1 MAKLVERNSP
11 DGRVG
16 NAGETAAG
24 STAGPGLRKSLACR
38 AAAVVG
44 LAGVLY
50 RAILI
55 AVDVPPANSDEGTAG
70 LAALHIGE
78 GREWPTFFYG
88 QDYMGTFY
96 SYLAAP
102 LVQVFGTHWWA
113 LRLPALVLYAVFLV
127 LVFRLTRTLY
137 SSWFAVFVTG
147 VMAFGSD
154 RVVKDQI
161 IGAGGYSDVATAVA
175 GLMLASALLVLR
187 PAKQRTT
194 LVVWGLLAGYIVW
207 THWLA
212 LPYVAAAVLLVA
224 WVGRAGM
231 TIRGVAL
238 AVCGFLLGAAPL
250 IVFNLRLDRPNSFS
264 VLLSLSGATEPAAWS
279 DRLHGAVIVGLPLSS
294 GLCAPS
300 RCATWQLWWGPT
312 YLVLLVAATAI
323 AVAALRRADDG
334 ECRVHASR
342 LALIAGAAMTLAAY
356 VASSSSAMTPVES
369 ARYLHYGMVS
379 LPAVLWP
386 LWVGATALVG
396 RVGSSVSADDGGIR
410 RRVTGRSRSRAFLAA
425 GCVTLAGVLFA
436 GLSIATG
443 QLIVHRSRYAG
454 QADNEQQLVDSLRTT
469 GVGHV
474 YSGYWTCNRLAYRS
488 REQVRCAVLD
498 DDLSPGLDR
507 YRPYRDQV
515 RASARVAYVLPAS
528 SAMSDT
534 FARSAPTLG
543 VDVVSRYEV
552 GGYQVYVCHTRRP
565 PAPVVTDR

>member
-1 MAKLVERNSP
+1 MAKLAESNNLV
-11 DGRVG
+11 GRVG
-16 NAGETAAG
+16 NAGDTAVGA
-24 STAGPGLRKSLACR
+24 TAGIRLRKSLPWC
-38 AAAVVG
+38 AAAILGLVGVV
-44 LAGVLY
+44 Y

-78 GREWPTFFYG
+78 GRDWPTFFYG

-102 LVQVFGTHWWA
+102 LVQVFGTHWWT
-113 LRLPALVLYAVFLV
+113 LRLPALVMYAVFLL

-137 SSWFAVFVTG
+137 SSWFAVFVTA
-147 VMAFGSD
+147 VLAFGSD

-175 GLMLASALLVLR
+175 GLMLASVLLVLR
-187 PAKQRTT
+187 PEKQRTM
-194 LVVWGLLAGYIVW
+194 LVVWGGLAGYIVW

-231 TIRGVAL
+231 TLRRVSL

-250 IVFNLRLDRPNSFS
+250 IVFNLRPGRPDSFS

-279 DRLHGAVIVGLPLSS
+279 DRLHGAVLVGLPLSS

-300 RCATWQLWWGPT
+300 HCATWQLWWGPT
-312 YLVLLVAATAI
+312 YLVLLVAATAV
-323 AVAALRRADDG
+323 AVAAFRRADG
-334 ECRVHASR
+334 GGRRVHAGR
-342 LALIAGAAMTLAAY
+342 LALVAGAAMTLAAY

-369 ARYLHYGMVS
+369 ARYLHYGLVS

-386 LWVGATALVG
+386 LWVGAASVVG
-396 RVGSSVSADDGGIR
+396 KVGSGTSGDHGGIR
-410 RRVTGRSRSRAFLAA
+410 RRVTGPSLGGAFLAA
-425 GCVTLAGVLFA
+425 GCIALAGAFFV
-436 GLSIATG
+436 GLSVATG
-443 QLIVHRSRYAG
+443 QLIAHRSDYAA
-454 QADNEQQLVDSLRTT
+454 QADDEQRLVDGLRTA
-469 GVGHV
+469 GVSHV

-498 DDLSPGLDR
+498 EDLSPGLDR

-515 RASARVAYVLPAS
+515 RGSARVAYVLPS
-528 SAMSDT
+528 SGAMSVN
-534 FARSAPTLG
+534 FARSTQALG
-543 VDVVSRYEV
+543 VDVVSRYEL
-552 GGYQVYVCHTRRP
+552 GGYDVYLCRQRP
-565 PAPVVTDR
+565 ERG